1 MSKTLQTLRAI
12 DVRNIDLDEARR
24 HFDLPIEEQFASR
37 KDLIS
42 GLSATKAQ
50 LIALF
55 KSSDAIE
62 VWRGMSCDEDWA
74 LAVSQ
79 GDDVGDSWAWQEEG
93 ALKGSS
99 LDHKG
104 AEGVMVKGVVD
115 EADIDWEMTIAV
127 GTFHEAEYEIV
138 VADPSAVTLTTIVKW
153 PSRDTIRDFSQEP
166 SLPTF

>member
-1 MSKTLQTLRAI
+1 MPKTLQNLRAV

-24 HFDLPIEEQFASR
+24 HFDLPVEEQFASR

-62 VWRGMSCDEDWA
+62 VWRGMSCDGDWA

-99 LDHKG
+99 LDQKG
-104 AEGVMVKGVVD
+104 AVGVIVKGVVD

-127 GTFHEAEYEIV
+127 GTFHEAECEIV
-138 VADPSAVTLTTIVKW
+138 IADPSAVTLTAIIEW
-153 PSRDTIRDFSQEP
+153 PSKEIIRDFTQEP
-166 SLPTF
+166 SPPTL